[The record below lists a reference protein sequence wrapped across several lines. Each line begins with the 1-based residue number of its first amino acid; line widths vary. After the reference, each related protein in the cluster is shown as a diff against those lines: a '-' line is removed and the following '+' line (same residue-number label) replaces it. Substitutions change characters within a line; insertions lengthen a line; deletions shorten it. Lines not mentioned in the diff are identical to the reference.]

1 MRKHEK
7 CQRHRIS
14 SKALKNE
21 EQDFDDASG
30 SHSADSPHAA
40 TRVIGHRRVHANA
53 ARHVNRHGRYENIM
67 LGAACVRLVPR
78 RHSSRR
84 HENAP
89 ALAARRAFSRADRGS
104 NDAGVSRCASFPLH
118 FSLLPPFLPYPRGG
132 LRLSCDECWPIAREA
147 FCDYGA
153 LSIIENREW
162 ERAAYFID
170 FSFREEF
177 IVRRE
182 IV

>member
-1 MRKHEK
+1 MHISCESTKSVNDTEYHPK
-7 CQRHRIS
+7 CSKMKNKTSTTHRGVTRRIR
-14 SKALKNE
+14 LT
-21 EQDFDDASG
+21 
-30 SHSADSPHAA
+30 PT

-147 FCDYGA
+147 FYDYGA
-153 LSIIENREW
+153 LSIIENRE
-162 ERAAYFID
+162 
-170 FSFREEF
+170 
-177 IVRRE
+177 
-182 IV
+182 